1 MVDYLSVIFEGVFV
15 DVKLI
20 GVVIPTLGDRPEYL
34 EESILSIRQ
43 AGDAHISIVRPEKVS
58 AIDQVLMG
66 KVDSIVD
73 DPGRGLAHAINTGMR
88 SLPTNVRYSTWL
100 GDDDR
105 LVQGSLQK
113 VSHYLETNADAA
125 FVFGQCQYIDA
136 TGQKLWLNKSGKW
149 TEPLMLCGPQL
160 IPQPGSLFR
169 RSSFEQVGGLDEGL
183 KWAFDLDLFLKLRK
197 VGKFGFLNEPLA
209 EFRWH
214 DGSLSVGS
222 RQGSVDEA
230 SKVRRRYLPVG
241 VRQASA
247 VWEPVLRKI
256 ILFAGQRMSKRILKN

>member
-1 MVDYLSVIFEGVFV
+1 MD
-15 DVKLI
+15 DKLI

-43 AGDAHISIVRPEKVS
+43 AGAAHISVVRPQRAS
-58 AIDQVLMG
+58 AIDHALTG

-73 DPGRGLAHAINTGMR
+73 DPCRGLAHAINTGINC
-88 SLPTNVRYSTWL
+88 LPTKVQYSTWL

-113 VSHYLETNADAA
+113 VSMYLATNSDAA

-136 TGQKLWLNKSGKW
+136 TGQRLWLNKSGKW
-149 TEPLMLCGPQL
+149 TELLMLCGPQL

-197 VGKFGFLNEPLA
+197 VGKFGFLSEPLA

-214 DGSLSVGS
+214 EGSLSVGS

-230 SKVRRRYLPVG
+230 SKVRRQHLPQG
-241 VRQASA
+241 VKQASV
-247 VWEPVLRKI
+247 VWEPLLRKI
-256 ILFAGQRMSKRILKN
+256 ILFAGTRVSKRVSSQ

>member
-1 MVDYLSVIFEGVFV
+1 VDNE
-15 DVKLI
+15 LI

-34 EESILSIRQ
+34 QESILSIRQ
-43 AGDAHISIVRPEKVS
+43 AGTAHISVVRPERAS
-58 AIDQVLMG
+58 AIDQALGG

-73 DPGRGLAHAINTGMR
+73 DPGRGLAHAINTGINC
-88 SLPTNVRYSTWL
+88 LPTNVKYSTWL

-105 LVQGSLQK
+105 LVAGSLLK
-113 VSHYLETNADAA
+113 VSMYLDEKFDAA

-136 TGQKLWLNKSGKW
+136 SGQKLWLNKSGKW
-149 TEPLMLCGPQL
+149 TELLMLCGPQL

-169 RSSFEQVGGLDEGL
+169 RSSFEQVGGLDENL

-197 VGKFGFLNEPLA
+197 AGKFGFLNEPLA

-214 DGSLSVGS
+214 EGSLSVGS

-230 SKVRRRYLPVG
+230 SKVRRRHLPQG
-241 VRQASA
+241 MKQASV
-247 VWEPVLRKI
+247 VWEPLLRKI
-256 ILFAGQRMSKRILKN
+256 ILFAGTRVSKRISSR

>member
-1 MVDYLSVIFEGVFV
+1 MEDKS
-15 DVKLI
+15 I
-20 GVVIPTLGDRPEYL
+20 GVVVPTLGDRPGYL
-34 EESILSIRQ
+34 MESIKSIRQ
-43 AGDAHISIVRPEKVS
+43 AGPAYISVVRPPRANALDGE
-58 AIDQVLMG
+58 ITEL
-66 KVDSIVD
+66 VDSIVD
-73 DPGRGLAHAINTGMR
+73 DPGQGLAHAINTGIKG
-88 SLPTNVRYSTWL
+88 LPNTVKYSTWL

-113 VSHYLETNADAA
+113 VSKCLEPKSDAV

-149 TEPLMLCGPQL
+149 AEPLMLCGPQL

-230 SKVRRRYLPVG
+230 SKVRRRHLPQG
-241 VRQASA
+241 IKQASA

-256 ILFAGQRMSKRILKN
+256 ILLAGTRVSERISSR

>member
-1 MVDYLSVIFEGVFV
+1 VEDKS
-15 DVKLI
+15 I
-20 GVVIPTLGDRPEYL
+20 GVVIPTLGDRAEYL
-34 EESILSIRQ
+34 MESINSIRQ
-43 AGDAHISIVRPEKVS
+43 AGPAYISVVRPLRSNALDGRIVE
-58 AIDQVLMG
+58 L
-66 KVDSIVD
+66 VDSIVD
-73 DPGRGLAHAINTGMR
+73 DPGQGLAHAINTGING
-88 SLPTNVRYSTWL
+88 LPNTVKNATWL

-113 VSHYLETNADAA
+113 ISKYLETKSDAV

-136 TGQKLWLNKSGKW
+136 NGQKLWLNKSGKW
-149 TEPLMLCGPQL
+149 AELLMLCGPQL

-197 VGKFGFLNEPLA
+197 VGKFVFLNEPLA

-214 DGSLSVGS
+214 EGSLSVGS

-230 SKVRRRYLPVG
+230 SKVRRRYLPTG
-241 VRQASA
+241 VRQLS
-247 VWEPVLRKI
+247 VIWEPLLRRV

>member
-1 MVDYLSVIFEGVFV
+1 MDN
-15 DVKLI
+15 KLI

-34 EESILSIRQ
+34 QESILSIRQ
-43 AGDAHISIVRPEKVS
+43 AGTAHISVVRPERAS
-58 AIDQVLMG
+58 AIDQALEG

-73 DPGRGLAHAINTGMR
+73 DPGRGLAHAINTGINC
-88 SLPTNVRYSTWL
+88 LPKNVKYSTWL

-105 LVQGSLQK
+105 LVEGSLLK
-113 VSHYLETNADAA
+113 VSMYLDEKFDAA

-149 TEPLMLCGPQL
+149 TELLMLCGPQL

-169 RSSFEQVGGLDEGL
+169 RSSFEQVGGLDESL

-214 DGSLSVGS
+214 EGSLSVGS

-241 VRQASA
+241 VRQVS
-247 VWEPVLRKI
+247 VIWEPLLRRI
-256 ILFAGQRMSKRILKN
+256 ILFAGTRVSKRNASR

>member
-1 MVDYLSVIFEGVFV
+1 MVDYFSVLVEGESV

-73 DPGRGLAHAINTGMR
+73 DPGRGLAHAINAGIR
-88 SLPTNVRYSTWL
+88 SLPTNVRHTTWL

-105 LVQGSLQK
+105 LVQGSLQR
-113 VSHYLETNADAA
+113 VSMFLDTHSDAA

-136 TGQKLWLNKSGKW
+136 TGQRLWLNKSGKW
-149 TEPLMLCGPQL
+149 TELLMLCGPQL

-169 RSSFEQVGGLDEGL
+169 RSSFEQVGGLDESL

-197 VGKFGFLNEPLA
+197 VGKFGFLSEPLA

-214 DGSLSVGS
+214 EGSLSVGS

-230 SKVRRRYLPVG
+230 SKVRQRHLPFG
-241 VRQASA
+241 VRQVS
-247 VWEPVLRKI
+247 VIWEPLLRKI
-256 ILFAGQRMSKRILKN
+256 ILFAGQRMSKRILKK

>member
-1 MVDYLSVIFEGVFV
+1 MEDKS
-15 DVKLI
+15 I
-20 GVVIPTLGDRPEYL
+20 GVVIPTLGDRPGYL
-34 EESILSIRQ
+34 MESIKSIRQ
-43 AGDAHISIVRPEKVS
+43 AGPAYISVVRPPRVNALDGE
-58 AIDQVLMG
+58 ITEL
-66 KVDSIVD
+66 VDSIVD
-73 DPGRGLAHAINTGMR
+73 DPGQGLAYAINTGING
-88 SLPTNVRYSTWL
+88 LPNTVKYATWL

-105 LVQGSLQK
+105 LVQSSLQK
-113 VSHYLETNADAA
+113 VSKYLETNSDAA

-136 TGQKLWLNKSGKW
+136 NGQRLWLNKSGKW
-149 TEPLMLCGPQL
+149 AELLMLCGPQL

-222 RQGSVDEA
+222 RQGSVNEA
-230 SKVRRRYLPVG
+230 SQVRRRYLPIG
-241 VRQASA
+241 VRQVS
-247 VWEPVLRKI
+247 VIWEPLLRKI
-256 ILFAGQRMSKRILKN
+256 ILFAGQRMSQRILKN

>member
-1 MVDYLSVIFEGVFV
+1 M
-15 DVKLI
+15 DVKPI

-34 EESILSIRQ
+34 EEAIHSIRL
-43 AGDAHISIVRPEKVS
+43 AGEAHISIVRPERAN
-58 AIDQVLMG
+58 AIDQAMKGL
-66 KVDSIVD
+66 VDSIID
-73 DPGRGLAHAINTGMR
+73 DPGRGLAHAINAGIAR
-88 SLPTNVRYSTWL
+88 LPTNVVYSTWL

-113 VSHYLETNADAA
+113 VSKYLDTNSDAA

-149 TEPLMLCGPQL
+149 AEPLMLCGPQL

-197 VGKFGFLNEPLA
+197 AGKFGFLNEPLA

-241 VRQASA
+241 VRQVS
-247 VWEPVLRKI
+247 VIWEPLLRKI
-256 ILFAGQRMSKRILKN
+256 ILFAGQRMSQRILKN

>member
-1 MVDYLSVIFEGVFV
+1 VDN
-15 DVKLI
+15 KLI

-34 EESILSIRQ
+34 QESILSIRQ
-43 AGDAHISIVRPEKVS
+43 AGTAHISVVRPDRAS
-58 AIDQVLMG
+58 AIDQVLEG
-66 KVDSIVD
+66 QVDSIVD
-73 DPGRGLAHAINTGMR
+73 DPGRGLAHAINTGIYC
-88 SLPTNVRYSTWL
+88 LPTNVKYSTWL

-105 LVQGSLQK
+105 LVEGSLLK
-113 VSHYLETNADAA
+113 VSMYLDENSDAA

-136 TGQKLWLNKSGKW
+136 SGQKLWLNKSGKW
-149 TEPLMLCGPQL
+149 TDLLMLCGPQL

-169 RSSFEQVGGLDEGL
+169 RSSFEQVSGLDESL

-214 DGSLSVGS
+214 EGSLSVGS

-230 SKVRRRYLPVG
+230 SKVRRRHLPQG
-241 VRQASA
+241 MKQASV
-247 VWEPVLRKI
+247 VWEPLLRKI
-256 ILFAGQRMSKRILKN
+256 ILFAGTRVSKRISSR

>member
-1 MVDYLSVIFEGVFV
+1 MDN
-15 DVKLI
+15 KLI

-34 EESILSIRQ
+34 QESILSIRQ
-43 AGDAHISIVRPEKVS
+43 AGTAHISVVRPERAS
-58 AIDQVLMG
+58 AIDQALEG

-73 DPGRGLAHAINTGMR
+73 DPGRGLAHAINTGINC
-88 SLPTNVRYSTWL
+88 LPTNVKYSTWL

-105 LVQGSLQK
+105 LVEGSLLK
-113 VSHYLETNADAA
+113 VSMYLDEKFDAA

-136 TGQKLWLNKSGKW
+136 SGQKLWLNKSGKW

-169 RSSFEQVGGLDEGL
+169 RSSFEQVGGLDENL

-197 VGKFGFLNEPLA
+197 VGTFGFLNEPLA

-214 DGSLSVGS
+214 EGSLSVGS

-230 SKVRRRYLPVG
+230 SKVRRRHLPQG
-241 VRQASA
+241 IKQASA
-247 VWEPVLRKI
+247 VWEPLLRKI
-256 ILFAGQRMSKRILKN
+256 ILFAGTRVSKRVNSR

>member
-1 MVDYLSVIFEGVFV
+1 MEDKS
-15 DVKLI
+15 I
-20 GVVIPTLGDRPEYL
+20 GVVIPTLGDRPTYL
-34 EESILSIRQ
+34 MESIKSIRQ
-43 AGDAHISIVRPEKVS
+43 AGPAYISVVRPPRVNALDGE
-58 AIDQVLMG
+58 ITEL
-66 KVDSIVD
+66 VDSIVD
-73 DPGRGLAHAINTGMR
+73 DPGQGLAYAINTGING
-88 SLPTNVRYSTWL
+88 LPNTVKYATWL

-105 LVQGSLQK
+105 LVQSSLQK
-113 VSHYLETNADAA
+113 VSKYLETNSDAA

-136 TGQKLWLNKSGKW
+136 NGQRLWLNKSGKW
-149 TEPLMLCGPQL
+149 AELLMLCGPQL

-169 RSSFEQVGGLDEGL
+169 RSSFEQVGGLDESL

-214 DGSLSVGS
+214 EGSLSVGS

-241 VRQASA
+241 VRQVS
-247 VWEPVLRKI
+247 VIWEPLLRRI
-256 ILFAGQRMSKRILKN
+256 ILFAGTRVSKRIASR